1 MSPQLQ
7 VWVKNTKP
15 KGFFSPLAKE
25 IGWGGGGGGRA
36 ETWEGK
42 GAVKQLGRFPEI
54 SETSQ

>member
-15 KGFFSPLAKE
+15 KGFFFPPLAKE
-25 IGWGGGGGGRA
+25 IGWGGGGGRA

-42 GAVKQLGRFPEI
+42 GAVKQLGCFPEI